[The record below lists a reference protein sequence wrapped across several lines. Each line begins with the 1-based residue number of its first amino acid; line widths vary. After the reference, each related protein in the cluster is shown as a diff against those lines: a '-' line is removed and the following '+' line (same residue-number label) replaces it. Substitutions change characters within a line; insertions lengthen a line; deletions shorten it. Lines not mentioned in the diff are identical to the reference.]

1 MTIFGFIQQSS
12 AALKVA
18 ELGIQIVGNNVA
30 NANTPGYI
38 RQELV
43 QQSAI
48 GMKIGNFSLGY
59 GVRATGVVQKVDSY
73 LTERMRTAQ
82 SDMAKTNTLLESYS
96 EFENFFSEL
105 SSEDISTSMSEFSN
119 AFNDLTNQPGSDPLR
134 TLVIERG
141 KALAVEIKDKRTQM
155 LELSQRYGKQITI
168 AADEINRLTK
178 QISVLNTKIAETEG
192 SIDTGTQAV
201 GLRDERLNLLQ
212 ELAGYINIKTS
223 ESPTGSITVFVG
235 GDYLVADANS
245 RTVAAVQTSGEERFN
260 TEIILTDS
268 QSALQVTGGSVG
280 GMIEAR
286 DRVIQGTLDQYDE
299 FTKNLIDRV
308 NFVHSQGQG
317 AKGFSSVLS
326 TRSVSSS
333 SAVLEDA
340 GLSRTVENGSFQI
353 KTLDANSGLERTY
366 DIPVQLDGLP
376 TDTNLFSLAQSISN
390 IPGLAATINDE
401 NQLEIKAVASTTTFS
416 FQNDTSGVLA
426 ALGINTFFTG
436 EDSSDID
443 VNDVLKKDPSMLA
456 VSLDGIGRTTRNA
469 NILGEIFESP
479 MPGFGDQTLRDQY
492 EALAIRMTQDSNIE
506 KGKNEGFK
514 SYFATLESK
523 HLGQSGV
530 NLDEEAVKLM
540 LYQKAYQAS
549 SRVIAI
555 SNELLMTLM
564 QL

>member
-235 GDYLVADANS
+235 GDYLVADANA
-245 RTVAAVQTSGEERFN
+245 RTVAAVQTSGEGRFN
-260 TEIILTDS
+260 TEIILNDS

-308 NFVHSQGQG
+308 NLVHSQGQG

-390 IPGLAATINDE
+390 IPGLAATINDQ
-401 NQLEIKAVASTTTFS
+401 NQLEIKAIASTTTFS
-416 FQNDTSGVLA
+416 FQNDTSGVLS

-443 VNDVLKKDPSMLA
+443 VNEVLKKDPSMLA

-555 SNELLMTLM
+555 SNELLTTLM
-564 QL
+564 QI

>member
-1 MTIFGFIQQSS
+1 
-12 AALKVA
+12 
-18 ELGIQIVGNNVA
+18 
-30 NANTPGYI
+30 
-38 RQELV
+38 
-43 QQSAI
+43 
-48 GMKIGNFSLGY
+48 
-59 GVRATGVVQKVDSY
+59 
-73 LTERMRTAQ
+73 
-82 SDMAKTNTLLESYS
+82 
-96 EFENFFSEL
+96 
-105 SSEDISTSMSEFSN
+105 
-119 AFNDLTNQPGSDPLR
+119 
-134 TLVIERG
+134 
-141 KALAVEIKDKRTQM
+141 M

>member
-376 TDTNLFSLAQSISN
+376 TDTNSFSLAQSISN

-479 MPGFGDQTLRDQY
+479 VPGFGDQTLRDQY

>member
-479 MPGFGDQTLRDQY
+479 VPGFGDQTLRDQY

>member
-492 EALAIRMTQDSNIE
+492 EALAIRITQDSNIE

>member
-82 SDMAKTNTLLESYS
+82 SDMAKTNTLLESYA

-105 SSEDISTSMSEFSN
+105 SSEDISTSMSEFAN

-141 KALAVEIKDKRTQM
+141 KSLAGEIKDKRTQM
-155 LELSQRYGKQITI
+155 LELSQRYGKQLTI

-178 QISVLNTKIAETEG
+178 QIGVLNTKIAETEG

-212 ELAGYINIKTS
+212 ELAGYINIKTTES
-223 ESPTGSITVFVG
+223 ETGSVTVFVG
-235 GDYLVADANS
+235 GDYLVADANA
-245 RTVAAVQTSGEERFN
+245 RTVTAVQTSGEGRFN
-260 TEIILTDS
+260 TEIILDDS
-268 QSALQVTGGSVG
+268 QSALQITGGSVG

-299 FTKNLIDRV
+299 FTKNLIERV

-317 AKGFSSVLS
+317 AKGFTSVTS

-366 DIPVQLDGLP
+366 DIPVQLDGLS

-390 IPGLAATINDE
+390 IPGLAATINDK
-401 NQLEIKAVASTTTFS
+401 NQLEIKAATNTISFS

-506 KGKNEGFK
+506 QGKNEGFK

-564 QL
+564 QI

>member
-82 SDMAKTNTLLESYS
+82 SDMAKTNTILESYA

-105 SSEDISTSMSEFSN
+105 SSEDISTSMSEFAN
-119 AFNDLTNQPGSDPLR
+119 AFSDLTNQPGSDPLR

-141 KALAVEIKDKRTQM
+141 KALAGEIKDKRTQM
-155 LELSQRYGKQITI
+155 LELSQRFGKQLTI

-212 ELAGYINIKTS
+212 ELAGYINIKTTES
-223 ESPTGSITVFVG
+223 ETGSITVFVG

-245 RTVAAVQTSGEERFN
+245 RTVTAVQTSGEGRFN
-260 TEIILTDS
+260 TEIILNDS
-268 QSALQVTGGSVG
+268 QSPLQVTGGSVG

-299 FTKNLIDRV
+299 FTKNLIERV

-317 AKGFSSVLS
+317 AKGFSSVTS

-340 GLSRTVENGSFQI
+340 GLSRTIENGSFQI

-366 DIPVQLDGLP
+366 DIPVQLDGLS

-390 IPGLAATINDE
+390 IPGLAATINDK
-401 NQLEIKAVASTTTFS
+401 NQLEIKTATSTISFS

-564 QL
+564 QI

>member
-376 TDTNLFSLAQSISN
+376 TDTNIFSLAQSISN

>member
-30 NANTPGYI
+30 NANTPGYL

-48 GMKIGNFSLGY
+48 GMKIGTFSLGY

-105 SSEDISTSMSEFSN
+105 SSEDISTSMSEFAN

-141 KALAVEIKDKRTQM
+141 RALAGEIRDKRTQM

-178 QISVLNTKIAETEG
+178 QIGVLNTKIAETEG

-201 GLRDERLNLLQ
+201 GLRDERLKRLE
-212 ELAGYINIKTS
+212 ELAGYINIKTT
-223 ESPTGSITVFVG
+223 ESATGSVTVFVG
-235 GDYLVADANS
+235 GDYLVADANA
-245 RTVAAVQTSGEERFN
+245 RTVAAVQTSGEGRFN
-260 TEIILTDS
+260 TEIVLTDS

-286 DRVIQGTLDQYDE
+286 DRVIQGTLDQYNE

-317 AKGFSSVLS
+317 AKGFSSVTS
-326 TRSVSSS
+326 SRSVTSS
-333 SAVLEDA
+333 SAVLENA

-366 DIPVQLDGLP
+366 DIPIQLDGLS
-376 TDTNLFSLAQSISN
+376 TDTNLFTLAQSISN
-390 IPGLAATINDE
+390 IPGLAATINDK
-401 NQLEIKAVASTTTFS
+401 NQLQIQAATGTTTFS
-416 FQNDTSGVLA
+416 FQNDTSGVLS

-436 EDSSDID
+436 EDSSDIEI
-443 VNDVLKKDPSMLA
+443 NDVLRKDPSMLA

-479 MPGFGDQTLRDQY
+479 IPGFGDQTLRDQY

-555 SNELLMTLM
+555 SNELLTTLM
-564 QL
+564 QI

>member
-48 GMKIGNFSLGY
+48 GMKIGQFSLGY

-73 LTERMRTAQ
+73 LNERMRTTQ
-82 SDMAKTNTLLESYS
+82 SEMAKTNTLLESYT

-105 SSEDISTSMSEFSN
+105 SSEDISTSMSEFAN
-119 AFNDLTNQPGSDPLR
+119 AFNDLTNQPGSDSLR
-134 TLVIERG
+134 TMVIERG
-141 KALAVEIKDKRTQM
+141 KSLASEIRDKRTQM
-155 LELSQRYGKQITI
+155 LELSQRYGKQITL
-168 AADEINRLTK
+168 AADEINRITK
-178 QISVLNTKIAETEG
+178 QIGVLNTKIAEIEG

-201 GLRDERLNLLQ
+201 GLRDERLQLLEQ
-212 ELAGYINIKTS
+212 LAGYISIKTS
-223 ESPTGSITVFVG
+223 ESETGTVSVFIG
-235 GDYLVADANS
+235 GDYLVADGIS
-245 RTVAAVQTSGEERFN
+245 RTVAAAQTSGEGRFN

-268 QSALQVTGGSVG
+268 QSALKITGGSIG

-317 AKGFSSVLS
+317 AKGFSAVTSS
-326 TRSVSSS
+326 RSVSSS

-340 GLSRTVENGSFQI
+340 GLSRTVENGGFQI

-390 IPGLAATINDE
+390 IPGLSAIINE
-401 NQLEIKAVASTTTFS
+401 LNQIEIKAIASTTTFS
-416 FQNDTSGVLA
+416 FQNDTSGALA
-426 ALGINTFFTG
+426 ALGINTFFSG

-443 VNDVLKKDPSMLA
+443 INDVLKKDPSLLA
-456 VSLDGIGRTTRNA
+456 VSLDGVGRTTRNA

-479 MPGFGDQTLRDQY
+479 IPGLGDQSLRDQY

-555 SNELLMTLM
+555 SNELLTTLM
-564 QL
+564 QI

>member
-82 SDMAKTNTLLESYS
+82 SDMAKTNTLLESYA

-105 SSEDISTSMSEFSN
+105 SSEDISTSMSEFAN

-141 KALAVEIKDKRTQM
+141 KSLAGEIKDKRTQM
-155 LELSQRYGKQITI
+155 LELSQRYGKQLTI
-168 AADEINRLTK
+168 AADEINRITK

-212 ELAGYINIKTS
+212 ELAGYINIKTT
-223 ESPTGSITVFVG
+223 ESGTGSVTVFVG
-235 GDYLVADANS
+235 GDYLVADANA
-245 RTVAAVQTSGEERFN
+245 RTVTAVQTSGEGRFN
-260 TEIILTDS
+260 TEIILDDS

-299 FTKNLIDRV
+299 FTKNLIERV

-317 AKGFSSVLS
+317 AKGFTSVTS

-366 DIPVQLDGLP
+366 DIPVQLDGLS

-390 IPGLAATINDE
+390 IPGLAATINDK
-401 NQLEIKAVASTTTFS
+401 NQLEIKAATSTISFS

-506 KGKNEGFK
+506 QGKNEGFK

-564 QL
+564 QI

>member
-1 MTIFGFIQQSS
+1 
-12 AALKVA
+12 
-18 ELGIQIVGNNVA
+18 
-30 NANTPGYI
+30 
-38 RQELV
+38 
-43 QQSAI
+43 
-48 GMKIGNFSLGY
+48 MKIGNFSLGY

-492 EALAIRMTQDSNIE
+492 EALAIRITQDSNIE

>member
-416 FQNDTSGVLA
+416 FQNDTRGVLA